1 MQVHFGNIPVGHVT
15 IGTWSPTLDT
25 GVGYVR
31 FDRPL
36 PGDDW
41 FAETVYLHD
50 HEGTPHEATV
60 DTLPFVDKEKR
71 LPRAVWRG
79 RRPDAVFALTTT
91 SNG

>member
-1 MQVHFGNIPVGHVT
+1 MLPPRRKPVCDVHFENGPVGHIT

-36 PGDDW
+36 QGDDW
-41 FAETVYLHD
+41 FGKTVWLHD
-50 HEGTPHEATV
+50 RDGRPHEATV

-71 LPRAVWRG
+71 LPRAVWG
-79 RRPDAVFALTTT
+79 RRA
-91 SNG
+91 GG